1 MNLDNSDNILKKIR
15 EIVGNAAENFSI
27 LEHQVDVKVQ
37 VEYFDFSRNHPA
49 PDDPEIEISKEE
61 LLYSP
66 DVTLDEKKSLLV
78 SLASFD
84 MPEAYRVIERFVP
97 QAESS
102 IKDWALMALQE
113 SRMLL
118 ESKLLDEQ
126 QVFISTG
133 LGGGNGK
140 LRYFVVVFSSSG
152 EAFTQTQKELLISEF
167 RFNLPKFNAEVED
180 VDFEHNFA
188 TLVALVP
195 LNVPVKEPFDA
206 SIKEC
211 NSLGNF
217 VHEGFIIT
225 NVKKLTPDEIEEIRK
240 NPPSETF
247 EVE

>member
-1 MNLDNSDNILKKIR
+1 MENNDNILKKIR

-37 VEYFDFSRNHPA
+37 IEYFDFSRNHPS
-49 PDDPEIEISKEE
+49 PDDPELEIQREE
-61 LLYSP
+61 LLYSTE
-66 DVTLDEKKSLLV
+66 VSLEEKKSLLV

-84 MPEAYRVIERFVP
+84 KPEAYRVIERFVP
-97 QAESS
+97 KAEEGL
-102 IKDWALMALQE
+102 KEWALMALQE

-140 LRYFVVVFSSSG
+140 LRYFVVVFSYSG
-152 EAFTQTQKELLISEF
+152 EPFTQTQKELLRSEF
-167 RFNLPKFNAEVED
+167 EFTLPKFKAEVEEIR
-180 VDFEHNFA
+180 FELNYA
-188 TLVALVP
+188 TLMALVP
-195 LNVPVKEPFDA
+195 LDVPVKEPFDA
-206 SIKEC
+206 TISEC
-211 NSLGNF
+211 NSLGEF

-225 NVKKLTPDEIEEIRK
+225 NVKKLTSNEIEEIKK

-247 EVE
+247 DVE

>member
-1 MNLDNSDNILKKIR
+1 LENNDNILKKIR

-37 VEYFDFSRNHPA
+37 IEYFDFSRNHPS
-49 PDDPEIEISKEE
+49 PDDPELEIQREE
-61 LLYSP
+61 LLYSTE
-66 DVTLDEKKSLLV
+66 VSLEEKKSLLV

-84 MPEAYRVIERFVP
+84 KPEAYRVIERFVP
-97 QAESS
+97 KAEEGL
-102 IKDWALMALQE
+102 KEWALMALQE

-140 LRYFVVVFSSSG
+140 LRYFVVVFSYSG
-152 EAFTQTQKELLISEF
+152 EPFTQTQKELLRSEF
-167 RFNLPKFNAEVED
+167 EFTLPKFKAEVEEIR
-180 VDFEHNFA
+180 FELNYA
-188 TLVALVP
+188 TLMALVP
-195 LNVPVKEPFDA
+195 LDVPVKEPFDA
-206 SIKEC
+206 TISEC
-211 NSLGNF
+211 NSLGEF

-225 NVKKLTPDEIEEIRK
+225 NVKKLTSNEIEEIKK

-247 EVE
+247 DVE